1 MSSNQ
6 GEGMRWNQVESN
18 ITPNDNH
25 NWDDH
30 EYMGITKK
38 KNLMY
43 FPSQDEG
50 KYHVNI
56 VQLPEDLLYKEV
68 PLTLYVSNE
77 QVVKRNECL

>member
-1 MSSNQ
+1 M
-6 GEGMRWNQVESN
+6 
-18 ITPNDNH
+18 IT
-25 NWDDH
+25 WDYKEKH
-30 EYMGITKK
+30 
-38 KNLMY
+38 LMY

-77 QVVKRNECL
+77 QVAKGE